1 MGFFDTITNIFFG
14 TERVKTSKAECK
26 AKKDKAKTDY
36 DAVVKQIEA
45 ECEASLLKA
54 KEADKA
60 AQPQSPAT
68 APDVVQSTRPAEATD
83 NRYSDQ
89 PKQLESAN
97 PNGDQNRGQNYMGG
111 KKGGKSKKRSKSNR
125 KRTRKH

>member
-14 TERVKTSKAECK
+14 TERVKASKAECK

-36 DAVVKQIEA
+36 DAVMKQIEA
-45 ECEASLLKA
+45 ECEANLIKA

-60 AQPQSPAT
+60 TQPQPPAT
-68 APDVVQSTRPAEATD
+68 APEVTQSTRPAEATD
-83 NRYSDQ
+83 NRFFSTNKDN
-89 PKQLESAN
+89 PPSAAE
-97 PNGDQNRGQNYMGG
+97 PNRIGG

>member
-1 MGFFDTITNIFFG
+1 MDWLKNLFFG
-14 TERVKTSKAECK
+14 TERVKASKAECK

-36 DAVVKQIEA
+36 DAVMKQIEA
-45 ECEASLLKA
+45 ECEANLIKA

-60 AQPQSPAT
+60 AQPSPPA
-68 APDVVQSTRPAEATD
+68 AASDVTQSTRPAEATD
-83 NRYSDQ
+83 NRVFSTNN
-89 PKQLESAN
+89 PPSAVE
-97 PNGDQNRGQNYMGG
+97 PNRNMDNRIGG